1 MPTNPEQPTNNYDPL
16 YIRIS
21 RRKLKTLEKEAAIGR
36 KFLDA
41 QKKRQYVSTKLGRL
55 LHAIAI
61 AHCTKIGA
69 LTMEKMI
76 TLVTAALC
84 ANIGLAN
91 DMVSGIVDI
100 CPSASTLKT

>member
-1 MPTNPEQPTNNYDPL
+1 MPTNLEQPTNNYDPL

-41 QKKRQYVSTKLGRL
+41 QKKKQYVSTKLGRL
-55 LHAIAI
+55 LHAVAM
-61 AHCTKIGA
+61 AYCTKIGV
-69 LTMEKMI
+69 LTMEKII
-76 TLVTAALC
+76 TLVTAAFC

-91 DMVSGIVDI
+91 DIISGIVDI
-100 CPSASTLKT
+100 RPSVSTLKT